1 MNEMNHDVAA
11 REGVMTNTW
20 GWDEASAFLGCTP
33 GTLRVWVSRKKVPFT
48 KVGRK
53 VRFRPEHLDEF
64 LEQNTVK
71 PNQS

>member
-1 MNEMNHDVAA
+1 MVEK
-11 REGVMTNTW
+11 TW
-20 GWDEASAFLGCTP
+20 GWDEAATFLGCTE
-33 GTLRVWVSRKKVPFT
+33 GTLRVWVSKRKVPFT

-71 PNQS
+71 PDAV